1 MELTNLS
8 DALKELLA
16 VSEPWQLGKINLQ
29 RKNKVVD
36 VFVNFKKGSK
46 FICSSCGKECKVY
59 DTNERRWRHQDLFE
73 YRCYLNIKVPRT
85 DCSLCGVKVIN
96 QVPWGRINSHYSFF
110 FEQKIMSFIAEMSM
124 SAVSK
129 ELGEP
134 DNNLWRVFNHYIKQG
149 LEHQIELSQTKRIA
163 VDETAQKRGH
173 NYVTIFTDLDTGEVI
188 LVEPGRKKEV
198 FSKLY
203 GWLFDKGGHPK
214 NIDLFS
220 MDMSQSYKAGRKEY
234 FPNAEVCFDKF
245 HIKSGVNEALD
256 KVRKEEVKYTDELK
270 NTKYIWLKNEQNL
283 TAKQRILLNG
293 FLVESTSKTAEAYKL
308 RLSFDQLWQVQK
320 SAAES
325 LLNLWMQK
333 AIDSTLKPFKQFVGT
348 LINNYDG
355 VLKSITSKITNAVA
369 EGLNSKMQ
377 LARSRARG
385 YRNTENFMNMIYFL
399 GNDFIFFTH

>member
-1 MELTNLS
+1 
-8 DALKELLA
+8 
-16 VSEPWQLGKINLQ
+16 
-29 RKNKVVD
+29 
-36 VFVNFKKGSK
+36 
-46 FICSSCGKECKVY
+46 
-59 DTNERRWRHQDLFE
+59 
-73 YRCYLNIKVPRT
+73 
-85 DCSLCGVKVIN
+85 
-96 QVPWGRINSHYSFF
+96 
-110 FEQKIMSFIAEMSM
+110 MSM

-149 LEHQIELSQTKRIA
+149 VEHQIELSQTKRIA

-173 NYVTIFTDLDTGEVI
+173 DYVTIFTDLDTGEVI

-203 GWLFDKGGHPK
+203 GCLFDKGGHPK

-256 KVRKEEVKYTDELK
+256 KVRKEEVKYTEELK

-348 LINNYDG
+348 LTNNYDG

>member
-1 MELTNLS
+1 MNL
-8 DALKELLA
+8 
-16 VSEPWQLGKINLQ
+16 
-29 RKNKVVD
+29 
-36 VFVNFKKGSK
+36 
-46 FICSSCGKECKVY
+46 
-59 DTNERRWRHQDLFE
+59 
-73 YRCYLNIKVPRT
+73 
-85 DCSLCGVKVIN
+85 
-96 QVPWGRINSHYSFF
+96 
-110 FEQKIMSFIAEMSM
+110 IAEMSM

-134 DNNLWRVFNHYIKQG
+134 GNNLWRVFNHYIKQG
-149 LEHQIELSQTKRIA
+149 VGHQIELSQTKRIA
-163 VDETAQKRGH
+163 LDETAQKRDH
-173 NYVTIFTDLDTGEVI
+173 DYVTIFTDLDTGEVI

-220 MDMSQSYKAGRKEY
+220 MDMSQSYKAGGKEY

-293 FLVESTSKTAEAYKL
+293 FLVESTSKTIEAYKL

-355 VLKSITSKITNAVA
+355 VLKSIKSKITNAVA

-385 YRNTENFMNMIYFL
+385 YRNTENFINMIYFL